1 MSHLAFIFPQFQ
13 DHPTKTERGAWFIVR
28 RKDKCSQLWIGR
40 QMIKGRN
47 SNVLSSDGFIN
58 FSGGQAHD
66 ARGGTDGT
74 KWSEVRRNIFSKTN
88 SSRRNISQ
96 KKTFYSHIVGLV
108 RFDVS
113 FFDNILLNRLH
124 LNTFIF
130 TPQKPK
136 LSMGDDF
143 IHSIGV
149 IGLLNPTIN
158 EGLE

>member
-28 RKDKCSQLWIGR
+28 RKDKCAQLWIGR

-47 SNVLSSDGFIN
+47 SNVLSLSGFIN

-74 KWSEVRRNIFSKTN
+74 KWSEVRRNIFSKTK

-96 KKTFYSHIVGLV
+96 KKTFNPRWGRARGQKV
-108 RFDVS
+108 
-113 FFDNILLNRLH
+113 
-124 LNTFIF
+124 TF
-130 TPQKPK
+130 
-136 LSMGDDF
+136 S
-143 IHSIGV
+143 V
-149 IGLLNPTIN
+149 NGLLLWVIENPLTDGCYDK
-158 EGLE
+158 GLQVKYTLIRVVLGRGLSLGGNVQ

>member
-28 RKDKCSQLWIGR
+28 RKDKCAQLWIGR

-47 SNVLSSDGFIN
+47 SNVLSLSGFIN

-74 KWSEVRRNIFSKTN
+74 KWSEVRRNIFSKTK

-96 KKTFYSHIVGLV
+96 KKTFNPRWGRGRGQKV
-108 RFDVS
+108 
-113 FFDNILLNRLH
+113 
-124 LNTFIF
+124 TFY
-130 TPQKPK
+130 
-136 LSMGDDF
+136 
-143 IHSIGV
+143 V
-149 IGLLNPTIN
+149 NGLLLSVIENPLTDGRYDK
-158 EGLE
+158 GLQVKYTLICVVLGRGLSLGGNVQ